1 MIQRRIADRKKRMA
15 KNRNGSI
22 SGKPSLE
29 VIWPELQRKTKIRET
44 ARIVTVDGPPPLLM
58 AVI

>member
-1 MIQRRIADRKKRMA
+1 
-15 KNRNGSI
+15 
-22 SGKPSLE
+22 LE